1 MPATGVAALS
11 GVRLM
16 GESHPSEIVLFG
28 VDGFLVQ
35 RLAEVAAEFGLTL
48 GNDGGIVE
56 HPGLVVINADRPEA
70 IDEVAAWRTRLADV
84 LIVAYLAV
92 PHRDRWEQAER
103 AGADLVVNKGALI
116 RSVRRFLGTLDPGST
131 RRRRTPLFDA
141 GEVAGRLGLI
151 KAVDDTP
158 VGPIAVY
165 RLGSSLVGI
174 ENVCPHAGV
183 ALSGGAVE
191 DGVLTCPGHGSQF
204 DLGTGERVRGPAD
217 QSIRTYTVIEEEGRV
232 WLLWV

>member
-1 MPATGVAALS
+1 MLC
-11 GVRLM
+11 
-16 GESHPSEIVLFG
+16 G
-28 VDGFLVQ
+28 VDAFLGAK
-35 RLAEVAAEFGLTL
+35 LTELAAEFGVAMRAP
-48 GNDGGIVE
+48 GVVSDQ
-56 HPGLVVINADRPEA
+56 PGLVVVNVDQPDALA
-70 IDEVAAWRTRLADV
+70 QVGAWRTRLPDL

-92 PHRDRWEQAER
+92 PDRDRWEQAEK
-103 AGADLVVNKGALI
+103 AGADLVVNRGALI
-116 RSVRRFLGTLDPGST
+116 RSLRRFLGKLDPGST

-151 KAVDDTP
+151 KAVDETP

-174 ENVCPHAGV
+174 ENVCPHAGA
-183 ALSGGAVE
+183 ALSGGAAE

-217 QSIRTYTVIEEEGRV
+217 RSIQTYTVIEEEGRV

>member
-1 MPATGVAALS
+1 MSDARVSAMVVHGVDELLGQKLVGVAT
-11 GVRLM
+11 
-16 GESHPSEIVLFG
+16 
-28 VDGFLVQ
+28 
-35 RLAEVAAEFGLTL
+35 EFGLAV
-48 GNDGGIVE
+48 GGE
-56 HPGLVVINADRPEA
+56 GENADRPGLVVINADRPDA
-70 IDEVAAWRTRLADV
+70 VGEVAAWRSRVADV

-116 RSVRRFLGTLDPGST
+116 RSLRRFLGTLDPGST
-131 RRRRTPLFDA
+131 RRRRAPLFDA

-165 RLGSSLVGI
+165 RLGSSLVAI

-183 ALSGGAVE
+183 ALSEGAVE
-191 DGVLTCPGHGSQF
+191 GGVLTCPGHGSQF

-217 QSIRTYTVIEEEGRV
+217 QSVRTYTVIEEGGRV